1 MKQDV
6 TYCDWNEHI
15 RKKPQMYLERL
26 GDGSHLQ
33 DGIYVL
39 LEGIF
44 SKLTEYVQPSCGK
57 QISVEAEEHAVTVR
71 HYGRGLCLN
80 ALLRATGDFSVP
92 MGSSEQ
98 AATLPLIMVA
108 NAMAS
113 DFYVASY
120 REGECAWVKYAKG
133 YLLDKGTSAT
143 TESDG
148 SFIRFVPDNDIF
160 PGYSFRQDIVADILA
175 KRNVQKSEA

>member
-1 MKQDV
+1 MKQVV

-26 GDGSHLQ
+26 GDGSHPQ

-39 LEGIF
+39 LEGIL
-44 SKLTEYVQPSCGK
+44 SKLAEYVQPSCGR
-57 QISVEAEEHAVTVR
+57 QISVEVEEHSVTVS

-80 ALLRATGDFSVP
+80 ELLRATGGFSLP
-92 MGSSEQ
+92 MGASEKE
-98 AATLPLIMVA
+98 AIVPLIMIA

-120 REGECAWVKYAKG
+120 QDGECAWVKYAKG

-160 PGYSFRQDIVADILA
+160 PGYSFRQDIVADILG
-175 KRNVQKSEA
+175 KWNVQKSEA